1 MWETSKHKYRK
12 RRFGS
17 MEAKQTLFEKK
28 ASNWTGNVLRVYVV
42 NGFQVRG
49 RLIESDFSGIL
60 IEEEKTKREMFIS
73 QQNIT
78 TMETLDWPEKICD
91 VSELN
96 DFLTGRGVAPAGSV
110 FYKTMIFY
118 LTEKFDYVKM
128 FIVLLVR

>member
-1 MWETSKHKYRK
+1 
-12 RRFGS
+12 

-78 TMETLDWPEKICD
+78 TMETLD
-91 VSELN
+91 
-96 DFLTGRGVAPAGSV
+96 
-110 FYKTMIFY
+110 
-118 LTEKFDYVKM
+118 
-128 FIVLLVR
+128 